1 MRKILTK
8 LPHQGAV
15 YVEDPAGKS
24 SNEQCVL
31 PRSELVIVC
40 VGIVGV
46 VASCLLLVI
55 EEEAA

>member
-1 MRKILTK
+1 MVDL
-8 LPHQGAV
+8 
-15 YVEDPAGKS
+15 AGRFS
-24 SNEQCVL
+24 GERCVL
-31 PRSELVIVC
+31 PRSGISMIG